1 MATRLERVLAQ
12 AEEAYE
18 AGEFDDML
26 RFADEALAEDPRSTA
41 ALDLRANALAE
52 LGEWE
57 QADEVFVTL
66 MKADPGDATL
76 MLAAADVKIRQP
88 GDDRERIEAG
98 LTLLGKAWPALSQ
111 SEELSIEAELLRG
124 VGYSQLG
131 EYENAIDAFS
141 RVLDLDPDHGEAQ
154 LERAFS
160 RFELGHFEAARKDL
174 ERLRRD
180 FPDEAWC
187 VHYLGLIAERQ
198 HREADAEALFARAR
212 ALSPDEFPA
221 PVKLSAEEFDR
232 ALKESIDTL
241 PAQARPHLANVIITV
256 EPIPGDDEIREGLS
270 PIILGVFSGTP
281 IDERSPTDAA
291 AHQTARI
298 TLYQRNL
305 ERFARD
311 RDELLEEIRIT
322 VLHEVGHLLGLDED
336 ELYER
341 GLD

>member
-1 MATRLERVLAQ
+1 MATKLERAIAL

-26 RFADEALAEDPRSTA
+26 RFADEALAVDPRSTA
-41 ALDLRANALAE
+41 ALDLKANALAE

-57 QADEVFVTL
+57 AADELFASL

-76 MLAAADVKIRQP
+76 MLAAADVKVRQP

-98 LTLLGKAWPALSQ
+98 LKLLERAWPALSQ
-111 SEELSIEAELLRG
+111 SEELSIETELLRG

-131 EYENAIDAFS
+131 EHENAIEAFG
-141 RVLDLDPDHGEAQ
+141 RALDLDPDHGEAQ
-154 LERAFS
+154 LERALS
-160 RFELGHFEAARKDL
+160 RFELGHFDL
-174 ERLRRD
+174 ARRD
-180 FPDEAWC
+180 FERLTREFPDDAWS

-198 HREADAEALFARAR
+198 GREAEAEALFARAR
-212 ALSPDEFPA
+212 KLSPDDFPP
-221 PVKLSAEEFDR
+221 PVKLSTEAFDR
-232 ALKESIDTL
+232 AVKESIEAL
-241 PAQARPHLANVIITV
+241 PEHARPHLANVIITV

-270 PIILGVFSGTP
+270 PTILGVFSGTP
-281 IDERSPTDAA
+281 IDERNPTEAGH
-291 AHQTARI
+291 HQTARI

-311 RDELLEEIRIT
+311 REELLEEIRIT